1 MARLQYLLKTF
12 EEGKYVEKL
21 NERLSGSRE
30 AVIAEMQARYDHL
43 CGAKPQVEKSSS

>member
-1 MARLQYLLKTF
+1 M
-12 EEGKYVEKL
+12 EKL

-43 CGAKPQVEKSSS
+43 CGAKPAGRDVAERWNGPPAS

>member
-30 AVIAEMQARYDHL
+30 DR
-43 CGAKPQVEKSSS
+43 KSVV